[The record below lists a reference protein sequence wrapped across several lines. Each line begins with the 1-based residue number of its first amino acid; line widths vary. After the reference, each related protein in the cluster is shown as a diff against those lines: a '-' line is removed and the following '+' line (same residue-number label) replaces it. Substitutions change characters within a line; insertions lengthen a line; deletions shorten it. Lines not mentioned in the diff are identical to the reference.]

1 MRAQYCNYS
10 VRRHGRATTVSEAR
24 RWCGVN
30 NGCRS
35 QVGGDAPSHDHGG
48 ELCGHGGCVE
58 EGVTGGLGHWASAS
72 ARGTRHSQLRE
83 RGGELTG
90 GAESQ

>member
-35 QVGGDAPSHDHGG
+35 QVGGDASSHDRGG

-58 EGVTGGLGHWASAS
+58 EGDDRWARALGERICAGNTTQPVTRTW
-72 ARGTRHSQLRE
+72 
-83 RGGELTG
+83 GELTG

>member
-35 QVGGDAPSHDHGG
+35 QVGGDASSHDRGG

-58 EGVTGGLGHWASAS
+58 EGDDRWARALGERICA
-72 ARGTRHSQLRE
+72 GTRHSQLRE